1 MHFHRFKCWQVTLAH
16 LPEGV
21 IAFVMTSVVLPFA
34 KLLRQLMNDIVSQL
48 LYLLSLDCAWV
59 VPRPI
64 PFLSL
69 GLGTLGLYLW

>member
-1 MHFHRFKCWQVTLAH
+1 MK
-16 LPEGV
+16 
-21 IAFVMTSVVLPFA
+21 SVVLPFA